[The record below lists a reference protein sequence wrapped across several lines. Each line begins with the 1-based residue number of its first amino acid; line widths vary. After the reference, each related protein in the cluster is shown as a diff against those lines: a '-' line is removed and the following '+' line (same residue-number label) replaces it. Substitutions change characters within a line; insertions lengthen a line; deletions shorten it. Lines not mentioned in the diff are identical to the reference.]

1 MAFKIIP
8 KINPTEIQDRSLDIG
23 FLGKYYKQLQQLL
36 IQKTNAETPTEYFF
50 CEEFSGGEDL
60 LVMGDQTMAYQKI
73 FRAAGKGLDGF
84 DKGKI
89 SCGTC
94 FILEEKGAKILCI
107 QANPSRGKG
116 KEQAVIKALTKL
128 KKAHMKQIAE
138 VRWINGPV
146 MADAEDDEQLESVAD
161 AGNAANAASKE
172 KAGNSEA
179 PVVTQEEIVKRTK
192 DLQKGIEMLK
202 KDIMPRFKNKEM
214 TERDVAFVKAL
225 RKAGHLFLTKLS
237 QTELEVSKKFASQ
250 KDLLEKGLPQW
261 KELEEKLINQKGKAE
276 ANETLKK
283 SLQETVN
290 KMNATRKEIQEIL
303 KRVNLKS
310 M

>member
-8 KINPTEIQDRSLDIG
+8 KINPTEILDRSLDIG
-23 FLGKYYKQLQQLL
+23 FLGKYYKQLQKLL
-36 IQKTNAETPTEYFF
+36 LQKTNAESPTDYFF

-60 LVMGDQTMAYQKI
+60 LVMGKQTMPYQKV
-73 FRAAGKGLDGF
+73 FRAAGKGENGF

-89 SCGTC
+89 SAGTC
-94 FILEEKGAKILCI
+94 FILEEKGNKILCI
-107 QANPSRGKG
+107 QANSSRGKG
-116 KEQAVIKALTKL
+116 KEQAVMKALKKL
-128 KKAHMKQIAE
+128 RKAYMKQIAE
-138 VRWINGPV
+138 VRWIDGPV
-146 MADAEDDEQLESVAD
+146 MADAEDEEELVSVED
-161 AGNAANAASKE
+161 TGNAANKD
-172 KAGNSEA
+172 KVGNSEPPA
-179 PVVTQEEIVKRTK
+179 VTQEEIVKRTK

-202 KDIMPRFKNKEM
+202 KDIMPRFKNREM

-237 QTELEVSKKFASQ
+237 QAELEVSKKFASQ
-250 KDLLEKGLPQW
+250 KDMLEKGLLQW
-261 KELEEKLINQKGKAE
+261 KELEEKLINQKGKVE
-276 ANETLKK
+276 ANEMLKK

-290 KMNATRKEIQEIL
+290 KMNTTRKEIQAIL